1 MRKSIKKGKT
11 LLKPCKTT
19 VFDLLEYLVLAGV
32 FVILCYFL
40 AEYVVYNLDSDKSSE
55 LILGKMLAEEGGI
68 CSPNWYYST
77 ELRVLNTQLIW
88 APLFALGLSWHAVR
102 VTGSIIMYVL
112 LVLGLWFYCR
122 QAGMKKSFPYIAA
135 VMLLP
140 LSVKY
145 FDILL
150 LGAYYIPHVLIS
162 FVALGLF
169 FAQAKTDQVKKAVLC
184 FAANMLLAVIA
195 CMGGLRQLLILYI
208 PLVLAAALNLSFHE
222 RSKTAVTMLW
232 SSFALLLG
240 GGAGYLINSGYLA
253 QKYLFKSYEKVS
265 FDSFSL
271 AGLEKVLNNLLS
283 CFSYEK
289 GGALVSMG
297 TLFNAC
303 ALLLVLLSVY
313 AVICIL
319 KWKENYSAAV
329 VFTGYFYLSCLI
341 AHVLLYSL
349 TKMAMHVNYMIPIA
363 VLAILV
369 IFAAFRESES
379 FGRYSRVIS
388 ALLLAVVLASS
399 VLRYDDMRKQDHTVN
414 LRAVEEKLLEQGYTQ
429 GYASF
434 WNGNILTELSEGK
447 IQVWHWKDQDNPEP
461 DAAVIDPLYRWLQPV
476 AHLNAPPEGKLFL
489 CFSEE
494 EYEKYSM
501 PQNLPA
507 GNILFRTQY
516 YDRLGTPN
524 YIVFGFDSYEELA
537 KQLPN

>member
-184 FAANMLLAVIA
+184 FAANMVLAVIA

-222 RSKTAVTMLW
+222 KSKTAVTMLW

-240 GGAGYLINSGYLA
+240 GAAGYLINSGYLA
-253 QKYLFKSYEKVS
+253 QKYVFTSYESVTYK
-265 FDSFSL
+265 SFSL
-271 AGLEKVLNNLLS
+271 ASLEKAINNL
-283 CFSYEK
+283 FNVFGYEE
-289 GGALVSMG
+289 GTTLMSVG
-297 TLFNAC
+297 TLLNAS
-303 ALLLVLLSVY
+303 AALLVLLSVCL
-313 AVICIL
+313 AVYIL
-319 KWKENYSAAV
+319 KRRKRYPIIT
-329 VFTGYFYLSCLI
+329 VFTSSFFLLCLI
-341 AHVLLYSL
+341 AHLLLFSF
-349 TKMAMHVNYMIPIA
+349 TNMKNDVNYVVPIA
-363 VLAILV
+363 VYAIVV
-369 IFAAFRESES
+369 IFSAFQGDGA
-379 FGRYSRVIS
+379 FGRYGRVIS
-388 ALLLAVVLASS
+388 ALLLAVVLTSS
-399 VLRYDDMRKQDHTVN
+399 ALRYDDMRKQDHTVN

-434 WNGNILTELSEGK
+434 WNGNVLTELSEGK
-447 IQVWHWKDQDNPEP
+447 IEVWHWVSWYTRDP
-461 DAAVIDPLYRWLQPV
+461 DAAIIDSLYQWLQPV
-476 AHLNAPPEGKLFL
+476 SHFDAPPEGKLFL

-507 GNILFRTQY
+507 ENILFRTQF

>member
-1 MRKSIKKGKT
+1 M
-11 LLKPCKTT
+11 KPCKTT

-77 ELRVLNTQLIW
+77 ELSVLNTQLIW

-135 VMLLP
+135 VIFLP
-140 LSVKY
+140 LSRKY

-150 LGAYYIPHVLIS
+150 LGAYYIPYVLIS

-184 FAANMLLAVIA
+184 FAANMVLAVIA

-222 RSKTAVTMLW
+222 KSKTAVTMLW

-253 QKYLFKSYEKVS
+253 QKYVFTSYESVTYK
-265 FDSFSL
+265 SFSL
-271 AGLEKVLNNLLS
+271 ASLEKAINNL
-283 CFSYEK
+283 FNVFGYEE
-289 GGALVSMG
+289 GTTLMSVG
-297 TLFNAC
+297 TLLNAS
-303 ALLLVLLSVY
+303 AALLVLLSVCL
-313 AVICIL
+313 AVYIL
-319 KWKENYSAAV
+319 KRRKRYPIIT
-329 VFTGYFYLSCLI
+329 VFTSSFFLLCLI
-341 AHVLLYSL
+341 AHLLLFSF
-349 TKMAMHVNYMIPIA
+349 TNMKNDVNYVVPIA
-363 VLAILV
+363 VYAIVV
-369 IFAAFRESES
+369 IFSAFQGDGA
-379 FGRYSRVIS
+379 FGRYGRAIS
-388 ALLLAVVLASS
+388 ALLLAVVLTSS
-399 VLRYDDMRKQDHTVN
+399 ALRYDDMRKQDHTVN

-447 IQVWHWKDQDNPEP
+447 IEVWHWLSRNNPEP

-501 PQNLPA
+501 AQNLPA